1 MMRLARICL
10 LAAAATAIAP
20 AAEVYTYWIEPC
32 TEDLA
37 SQSGCQPG
45 DPELARW
52 ALEAW
57 QRAAGR
63 EVQFVPA
70 DGRVDARIHFYWLG
84 RKPQLYGEAHVVFLN
99 GKRVWVVDVQPDLT
113 QFGERIGAAGRADKL
128 FRDTVVYLTCVHELG
143 HVLSLS
149 HSDDF
154 NDIMY
159 SFQYGGDVLEYF
171 SRYRRMLKERT
182 DIRAH
187 SGISE
192 SDGKRVATLNAGR

>member
-1 MMRLARICL
+1 MMRLAGMCL
-10 LAAAATAIAP
+10 LAAMAASGAT

-37 SQSGCQPG
+37 AQSGCQAG

-63 EVQFVPA
+63 EVQFAPA
-70 DGRVDARIHFYWLG
+70 DGQAGARIHFYWLG
-84 RKPQLYGEAHVVFLN
+84 RKPQLYGDAHVVFLN
-99 GKRVWVVDVQPDLT
+99 GKRVWVVDVQPDLA
-113 QFGERIGAAGRADKL
+113 QFGDRIAAAGRSDKL
-128 FRDTVVYLTCVHELG
+128 FRDTVVYLTCLHEIG
-143 HVLSLS
+143 HVLALP
-149 HSDDF
+149 HTDDF
-154 NDIMY
+154 SDIMY